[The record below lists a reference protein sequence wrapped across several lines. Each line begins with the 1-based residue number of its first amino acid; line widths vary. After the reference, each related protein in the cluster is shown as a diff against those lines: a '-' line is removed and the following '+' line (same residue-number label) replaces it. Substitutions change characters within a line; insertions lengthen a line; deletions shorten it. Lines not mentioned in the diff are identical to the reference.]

1 MYKPMQELSKMTD
14 TYSKASVGYERIV
27 EVLNEE
33 NDVKDLP
40 RARKAPRFKGDVEY
54 RHVTFSYEEERPILK
69 DVSLQVS
76 AGQVAAIVG
85 PTGAG
90 KSTIL
95 GLIPRFYDPTKGSV
109 LIDGQDVRS
118 FKQKSL
124 RDQISFVLQETTLFH
139 GPIWENIAYGKP
151 GASRAEILKAA
162 EFANVHEFVEQM
174 PDGYDT
180 LVGERGVTLSG
191 GQRQRIAIARAII
204 RNTPI
209 LLLDEPS
216 SGLDAASEKL
226 VFGALERLM
235 KDRTTF
241 VVAHRLSTVR
251 NADVIFAISDGQIV
265 ESGKHEDLIAANGL
279 YAELCQIQ
287 FGRVEAVQ
295 ETRTL

>member
-1 MYKPMQELSKMTD
+1 MYKPMQELSKVTD

-27 EVLNEE
+27 EILNEE
-33 NDVKDLP
+33 NEVKDLP
-40 RARKAPRFKGDVEY
+40 RARKAPQFKGDIEY
-54 RHVTFSYEEERPILK
+54 RNVTFAYGDERPILK
-69 DVSLQVS
+69 DVSFRIP
-76 AGQVAAIVG
+76 AGHVAAIVG

-95 GLIPRFYDPTKGSV
+95 GLLPRFYDPNKGSL

-151 GASRAEILKAA
+151 SASRAEILRAA
-162 EFANVHEFVEQM
+162 ELANVHEFVEAM
-174 PDGYDT
+174 PERYDT
-180 LVGERGVTLSG
+180 IVGERGVTLSG

-204 RNTPI
+204 RDSPI

-226 VFGALERLM
+226 VFGALDRLM
-235 KDRTTF
+235 AHRTTI
-241 VVAHRLSTVR
+241 VVAHRLSTIR
-251 NADVIFAISDGQIV
+251 NADLIFVVRDGQIV
-265 ESGKHEDLIAANGL
+265 ESGKHEELIAAGGL
-279 YAELCQIQ
+279 YAELCEIQ
-287 FGRVEAVQ
+287 FGTVEAS
-295 ETRTL
+295 